1 MWKLGQGT
9 RRISPIL
16 ITLLIVG
23 ILMLAAGGFLL
34 SHYRSGAGAVAPEAA
49 PEEAPSTQASFHLAE
64 LVISPAEVNPG
75 EEVAI
80 SARVTNTGGAEGSY
94 TAELRIDNIVELAKE
109 VTVPAGGTTTLS
121 FYRYSGIPG
130 TYGVTLGV
138 LTGQFIVVEPTD
150 VTQPAPKRSVPRCC
164 G

>member
-1 MWKLGQGT
+1 
-9 RRISPIL
+9 
-16 ITLLIVG
+16 
-23 ILMLAAGGFLL
+23 MLATGGFML
-34 SHYRSGAGAVAPEAA
+34 SYYRSGAGAAAPEAA
-49 PEEAPSTQASFHLAE
+49 PEEAPPTQASFHLAE
-64 LVISPAEVNPG
+64 LVVSPAEVNPG

-94 TAELRIDNIVELAKE
+94 TAELRIDNVVELAKE

-130 TYGVTLGV
+130 TYGVTLGE
-138 LTGQFIVVEPTD
+138 LTGQFIVVEP
-150 VTQPAPKRSVPRCC
+150 APERTVPRCC

>member
-23 ILMLAAGGFLL
+23 ILMLAAGGFML
-34 SHYRSGAGAVAPEAA
+34 SYYRSGAATVAPEAA
-49 PEEAPSTQASFHLAE
+49 PEEAPPTQASCHLAE

-94 TAELRIDNIVELAKE
+94 TAELRIDNVVELAKE
-109 VTVPAGGTTTLS
+109 VTVAAGGTT
-121 FYRYSGIPG
+121 
-130 TYGVTLGV
+130 
-138 LTGQFIVVEPTD
+138 
-150 VTQPAPKRSVPRCC
+150 
-164 G
+164 